1 MLERIEIGNF
11 KAFGDIQ
18 AIDIKPLTLLFG
30 ANSAGKSSIL
40 QSLIYLSEAFTS
52 ENWDVYSTTQG
63 GKYIDF
69 GGLQNIVHKK
79 DLSRTIHFGF
89 TISGIRIISP
99 VHFKHDEVDFDV
111 SEFEKWYQDWLENKR
126 YPGSERI
133 SVRTLQEDLIPY
145 YECTFTFRIGIN
157 PRTKKVSYFT
167 IDEEK
172 AVLVTYEGKKPESK
186 ELIKDGNVLEIFHAS
201 KFSYDVRNISPLSR
215 FFLKSLIYGRSSSH
229 KLQQATFDYYY
240 NLDLTHDN
248 SDYLKKAIQNTG
260 IDQDDD
266 MFFAFWLDN
275 EENEAYEFIFTIFSD
290 ALNDINTLL
299 GIGKN
304 IDGVWYP
311 LENAIYFSDFLE
323 SIEHIGYFR
332 PVPERLIYGSTT
344 KRVGERDSTD
354 VWQRLVRE
362 DSYMLHRINK
372 YLNESE
378 WLDMG
383 YELYIQKWKSE
394 DDESQKS
401 RSITTLE
408 VKDIHT
414 GTPVNLRELGQGII
428 QIIPILAAIV
438 DNSRPFITIEQPE
451 LHLHPALQSKLAE
464 IFSETCFDIKSDRRD
479 EDGIKYPSPFGVI
492 SGKYYFIETHSEHII
507 KSIQLSVSKSEY
519 LKKENVSINYI
530 RRDDRLTHSVIK
542 KIGIDNTGAFTEP
555 WPDDFFELSGDL
567 SLQRLKNSLKAKN

>member
-18 AIDIKPLTLLFG
+18 VIDIKPLTLLFG

-52 ENWDVYSTTQG
+52 ENWDVYSTNQG
-63 GKYIDF
+63 GQYIDF

-99 VHFKHDEVDFDV
+99 VHFKHHNVDFDL
-111 SEFEKWYQDWLENKR
+111 SEFEKWYQKWLDNRR
-126 YPGSERI
+126 YAGSERI
-133 SVRTLQEDLIPY
+133 SLSHLHEDLIPY

-157 PRTKKVSYFT
+157 PLTKKVSYFT

-172 AVLVTYEGKKPESK
+172 AELVTYDGKKAVIE
-186 ELIKDGNVLEIFHAS
+186 EVVKDGNVLNMHHDGE
-201 KFSYDVRNISPLSR
+201 FSYDVRNISPLSR
-215 FFLKSLIYGRSSSH
+215 FFLKSLIFGNFSTH
-229 KLQQATFDYYY
+229 KIQQATYDYYY
-240 NLDLTHDN
+240 NLDLTQDN
-248 SDYLKKAIQNTG
+248 SEYLKKAIQKTG

-266 MFFAFWLDN
+266 MFFAFWLDDL
-275 EENEAYEFIFTIFSD
+275 ENDAYDFVFRIFSNE
-290 ALNDINTLL
+290 LNDINTLL

-304 IDGVWYP
+304 SDGAWYP

-332 PVPERLIYGSTT
+332 PVPDRLIYGSTT
-344 KRVGERDSTD
+344 KRVGERDSTE

-362 DSYMLHRINK
+362 DSYMLQQINK
-372 YLNESE
+372 YLNDPE
-378 WLDMG
+378 WLNMG

-401 RSITTLE
+401 RSFTTLE

-414 GTPVNLRELGQGII
+414 GTFVNLRELGQGII

-451 LHLHPALQSKLAE
+451 LHLHPALQSRLAD
-464 IFSETCFDIKSDRRD
+464 IFSETCFDVKSDQKN
-479 EDGIKYPSPFGVI
+479 EDGTKYPLPYGVI
-492 SGKYYFIETHSEHII
+492 DGKYYFIETHSEHII
-507 KSIQLSVSKSEY
+507 KSIQLAVSKSEY
-519 LKKENVSINYI
+519 LSKDDVSINYI
-530 RRDDRLTHSVIK
+530 KRDNRLTHSVIK
-542 KIGIDNTGAFTEP
+542 KINIDDTGAFTEP
-555 WPDDFFELSGDL
+555 WPDDFFEISGDL